1 MPALRRYLLDHP
13 ALVWLLGFTLK
24 AEPSSPFG
32 FDVAASVPTRR
43 QFNRVL
49 RDLSNDALQFLLDST
64 VVSIRAALPP
74 ELQATFGD
82 VGAGD
87 TKAILAWVKENNPKQ
102 FIKDGRLDKTRQPKG
117 DPDCKLGIKNRRN
130 TSPEDHIDTP
140 PPTPTT
146 EAKPASQLQVGVDIL
161 WGYASGV
168 AVTKVGDWGEVVL
181 AERTRPFNESDIS
194 YFTPLLE
201 VTERR
206 LGKRPKYGA
215 WDTAYDAFYV
225 YEYFHQAGDF
235 AAVPLNEGKRGA
247 ERRFSEDGLP
257 LCAAGLAMPL
267 KFAYQHRSGLV
278 EHQRGKHVCPLLYP
292 SASGESCPI
301 ADAHFAKGGC
311 TTTLAMSV
319 GARIRHQLDRQSE
332 AYTLVFNQ
340 RTATER
346 INALAKE
353 LGIERPKLRNQRS
366 ITNQNTLTYVLLN
379 LRCLQRIQARMS
391 SQAAPEEPP
400 PTCDLV
406 LAA

>member
-1 MPALRRYLLDHP
+1 MPTLRRYLLDHP
-13 ALVWLLGFTLK
+13 ALVWLLGFTLVPD
-24 AEPSSPFG
+24 PSSPFG

-82 VGAGD
+82 VVAGD
-87 TKAILAWVKENNPKQ
+87 TKAILAWVKQNNPKQ
-102 FIKDGRLDKTRQPKG
+102 FIKEGRLDKTRQPKG

-130 TSPEDHIDTP
+130 TSPEDDIDTP

-194 YFTPLLE
+194 YFTPLME

-206 LGKRPKYGA
+206 LGKRPTYGA

-225 YEYFHQAGDF
+225 YEYFHQAGGF
-235 AAVPLNEGKRGA
+235 AAVPRNVGRRGSD
-247 ERRFSEDGLP
+247 RRFSEEGLP

-267 KFAYQHRSGLV
+267 KSTYLHRSDLV
-278 EHQRGKHVCPLLYP
+278 EHERGKHVCPLLYP

-311 TTTLAMSV
+311 TTTIAMSI

-379 LRCLQRIQARMS
+379 LRLLQRVQQRRSPQAKEG
-391 SQAAPEEPP
+391 QLPEA
-400 PTCDLV
+400 V
-406 LAA
+406 RVMAV

>member
-1 MPALRRYLLDHP
+1 MIAQLTHPFNSLGAAVSHLFHCAPPPHPPLGPFDAPRPLPLAHPDLPLPAFVAACPVARKYRDLLGSLDWGHFPERPADRPWPGKRPVPRAPFVAAYLVKLHEHQPSMPALRRYLLDHP

-82 VGAGD
+82 VVAGD

-102 FIKDGRLDKTRQPKG
+102 YIEEGRLDKTRQPTG
-117 DPDCKLGIKNRRN
+117 DRDCKLGIKKRRN

-206 LGKRPKYGA
+206 LGKLYG
-215 WDTAYDAFYV
+215 FLSSS
-225 YEYFHQAGDF
+225 
-235 AAVPLNEGKRGA
+235 P
-247 ERRFSEDGLP
+247 
-257 LCAAGLAMPL
+257 
-267 KFAYQHRSGLV
+267 SG
-278 EHQRGKHVCPLLYP
+278 
-292 SASGESCPI
+292 
-301 ADAHFAKGGC
+301 F
-311 TTTLAMSV
+311 
-319 GARIRHQLDRQSE
+319 
-332 AYTLVFNQ
+332 
-340 RTATER
+340 
-346 INALAKE
+346 
-353 LGIERPKLRNQRS
+353 
-366 ITNQNTLTYVLLN
+366 IT
-379 LRCLQRIQARMS
+379 S
-391 SQAAPEEPP
+391 
-400 PTCDLV
+400 
-406 LAA
+406 